1 MYKVFMCPK
10 QHGWYPFIWSLYY
23 TKQHLNISK
32 VSFQRNNNHNFN
44 QFSIHP
50 TVHSTY
56 NSTSNRIGCGW
67 IWIHLWGYTY
77 EFYSYFSFLPNWPKK
92 VHHLWFSCQICFSSC
107 LWLYFSMFNFFF
119 RFVVCTS
126 IPMHKF
132 PCAKNVKMRD
142 NLKCIK

>member
-56 NSTSNRIGCGW
+56 NNTSNRIGCGW
-67 IWIHLWGYTY
+67 IWIHLWGYTCITH

-92 VHHLWFSCQICFSSC
+92 CIIYGFHVKFVSRLVYGFTSRC
-107 LWLYFSMFNFFF
+107 LIFFF
-119 RFVVCTS
+119 ILQFVRRYQCINFHVL
-126 IPMHKF
+126 
-132 PCAKNVKMRD
+132 KM
-142 NLKCIK
+142 LKRETT